1 MFHAMFLVMQKD
13 LNFTATLHKR
23 KDGKWG
29 PTLVLPNGTIEAH
42 GIISSLTTGYAEM
55 IVTRY
60 VFFIL
65 KKIPKCRIDCTLDT
79 GKYFQKGSFKAWF
92 FNAYSKIKNPKVGSF
107 LRDPEDLEDL
117 RSQKK
122 LIFQNAQ

>member
-65 KKIPKCRIDCTLDT
+65 KRLHKCRIECIKDWL
-79 GKYFQKGSFKAWF
+79 GKKGTIYFSILQKVW
-92 FNAYSKIKNPKVGSF
+92 KISRVYA
-107 LRDPEDLEDL
+107 LV
-117 RSQKK
+117 
-122 LIFQNAQ
+122 

>member
-60 VFFIL
+60 AFIIL
-65 KKIPKCRIDCTLDT
+65 KRLLKCRIVCTVQSQFTD
-79 GKYFQKGSFKAWF
+79 
-92 FNAYSKIKNPKVGSF
+92 IKFSDN
-107 LRDPEDLEDL
+107 L
-117 RSQKK
+117 
-122 LIFQNAQ
+122 

>member
-1 MFHAMFLVMQKD
+1 MFLVMQKD

-60 VFFIL
+60 VFFML
-65 KKIPKCRIDCTLDT
+65 KRLPKCRIDCIMR
-79 GKYFQKGSFKAWF
+79 KF
-92 FNAYSKIKNPKVGSF
+92 
-107 LRDPEDLEDL
+107 
-117 RSQKK
+117 
-122 LIFQNAQ
+122 